1 MALAEDAAPAIVT
14 GEGPRRM
21 SALEVEHDNLDAA
34 LEWAD
39 ASGAQEYML
48 RLATALALFFELRG
62 HLASGCQWF
71 ARALEPDGSPSVVR
85 AHALWGAAHVALY
98 AHDFATF
105 TRRAPEALAMAE
117 SVGDP
122 WTAARALN
130 ARGYAELW
138 FDPEQGRITLEH
150 SVALGRD
157 IDDAWA
163 VADGLKMTSVALLTQ
178 TRLDEARTVLDALHD
193 VARGSTTDSSW
204 PGTTRVFGTIA
215 WFRGDVDQAREQF
228 ELALHHCRLVGDPST
243 GGIAASWLAEIEAL
257 TGHYDAADERLH
269 GLLARRPDDDDF
281 DPDEP
286 TTIALLPWLCT
297 AAIQLQHSRSSNHSS
312 IRRTCSRFRC
322 GPRGR
327 RLSAEQPSSPLMTK
341 KAPRL
346 RSPSRVGSL
355 ARRSTVPGSY
365 HKPIINSPCWPV
377 APAGPMRPSAST
389 MSRSAVQ
396 SEHGYLPGVAESL
409 EALASLA
416 LEGESPLEAARLFGA
431 AGALL
436 TRLGVARWPADEA
449 NHDRDLA
456 RLRAALGAEFDAAWN
471 EGNALTVDNAV
482 AYATRARGERKR
494 PSSGWDSLTPTER
507 QVVELAAEGLTNP
520 QIADGL
526 FIARGTVK
534 AHLGHVFPKL
544 GVTTRAELAVLAVRR
559 ADDNTT

>member
-1 MALAEDAAPAIVT
+1 MPRQQTLEASVAWSYDLLGDEERALFRRLSVFSRGFSLEATESICSDDLVDPYAVLQLLAQLVDKSLVQFDSERGRYRLLETLRHYGRERLFESGEGDRVRDRHLAYFLDLAEGAAPAIVT

-21 SALEVEHDNLDAA
+21 SALEVDHDNLDAA
-34 LEWAD
+34 LEWAE

-48 RLATALALFFELRG
+48 RLVTALALFFELRG
-62 HLASGCQWF
+62 HLANGCQWF
-71 ARALEPDGSPSVVR
+71 ARALEPDGAPSVVR
-85 AHALWGAAHVALY
+85 ARALWGAAHVALY

-117 SVGDP
+117 NVGDP

-193 VARGSTTDSSW
+193 VARALDNGFFVAWYHT
-204 PGTTRVFGTIA
+204 GVGTIA

-286 TTIALLPWLCT
+286 TTIAVLPWLCT

-327 RLSAEQPSSPLMTK
+327 RLCAEQPSSPLMTK

-355 ARRSTVPGSY
+355 ARRSTAPGSY

-389 MSRSAVQ
+389 MSRWPCNRSMAT
-396 SEHGYLPGVAESL
+396 YLG
-409 EALASLA
+409 
-416 LEGESPLEAARLFGA
+416 SPSRSK
-431 AGALL
+431 
-436 TRLGVARWPADEA
+436 RWR
-449 NHDRDLA
+449 HSRS
-456 RLRAALGAEFDAAWN
+456 RA
-471 EGNALTVDNAV
+471 
-482 AYATRARGERKR
+482 
-494 PSSGWDSLTPTER
+494 
-507 QVVELAAEGLTNP
+507 
-520 QIADGL
+520 
-526 FIARGTVK
+526 K
-534 AHLGHVFPKL
+534 AHWRPHACSERRERFSLDSASRAGPPTRR
-544 GVTTRAELAVLAVRR
+544 TTTA
-559 ADDNTT
+559 T